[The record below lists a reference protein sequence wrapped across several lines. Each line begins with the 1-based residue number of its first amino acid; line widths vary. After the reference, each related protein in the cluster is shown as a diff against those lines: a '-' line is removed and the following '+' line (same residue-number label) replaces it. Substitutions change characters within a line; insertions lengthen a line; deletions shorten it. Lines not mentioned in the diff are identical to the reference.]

1 MDNFLNKL
9 SFFDMIKKNVEN
21 CCKRFCDL
29 DFELNSFLNRTKTN
43 YFYTAGYEVWGI

>member
-9 SFFDMIKKNVEN
+9 SFFDMKKKNVEN

-43 YFYTAGYEVWGI
+43 YFYTPGYEVWGI